1 MKMCEK
7 LRRRVGAAAL
17 LGTWLLAAAAADAGD
32 SGMTAQHF
40 LDEAA
45 RGSLAEVTLGR
56 MAAARGRAAE
66 VREFA
71 ARMVEN
77 HAEALAEA
85 RQVAETTGAQISER
99 MTGRHEALAERLAGA
114 DDARF
119 DRVYMEAMVEDHQ
132 STIGKFETQAESG
145 DGAVAAFARK
155 HLPVLREHLAMA
167 QRILDGL

>member
-7 LRRRVGAAAL
+7 LRRRVGVAPL
-17 LGTWLLAAAAADAGD
+17 LCTWLLAAAAADAGD
-32 SGMTAQHF
+32 AGMTAQHF

-56 MAAARGRAAE
+56 MAAARARDAG
-66 VREFA
+66 VTEFA
-71 ARMVEN
+71 ARMVED
-77 HAEALAEA
+77 HAEALADA

-99 MTGRHEALAERLAGA
+99 MTRRHEALAERLAGE

-132 STIGKFETQAESG
+132 RTIRTFETQAESG
-145 DGAVAAFARK
+145 DGAVAAFAGK

-167 QRILDGL
+167 KRVLDGL